1 MMNCFA
7 FTKFTCPRC
16 VPLAFGQSGNAVMST
31 LGFSRQSLRERQ
43 VALAARGLLV
53 EKPQLKEGVRA

>member
-7 FTKFTCPRC
+7 FTKFTCPRWA
-16 VPLAFGQSGNAVMST
+16 PIGFGQSGNAVMSA

-43 VALAARGLLV
+43 GALAARGLLV